1 MSKKGSYS
9 VNKTKNIRTKV
20 NKSLNQFYRKR
31 QAQEIE
37 IENKRFVQRLQQ
49 KKPTLNMDKLNKD
62 WLDNKSVIKR
72 MANYQFNLTSIKSTS
87 RVRSI
92 TS

>member
-1 MSKKGSYS
+1 
-9 VNKTKNIRTKV
+9 
-20 NKSLNQFYRKR
+20 
-31 QAQEIE
+31 
-37 IENKRFVQRLQQ
+37 
-49 KKPTLNMDKLNKD
+49 MDKINRD
-62 WLDNKSVIKR
+62 WADNKGVIKR